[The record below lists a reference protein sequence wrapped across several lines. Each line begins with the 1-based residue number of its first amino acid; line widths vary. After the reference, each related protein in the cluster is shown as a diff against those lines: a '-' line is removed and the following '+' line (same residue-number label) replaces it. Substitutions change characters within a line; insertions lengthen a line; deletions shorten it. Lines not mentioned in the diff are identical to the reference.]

1 MFFFNETAERF
12 SQAVKGTID
21 YCDNDQLRVKALGS
35 IWNATLDPSW
45 DAASLAL
52 GQKVKVLGRQGIR
65 LIVAP

>member
-21 YCDNDQLRVKALGS
+21 HCDNDQLRVKALGS
-35 IWNATLDPSW
+35 IWNATLD
-45 DAASLAL
+45 AAWGTTSLVP
-52 GQKVKVLGRQGIR
+52 GQKVQVVGRQGIR